1 MLTDRIL
8 MVIVG
13 VTFIAGGGFIA
24 KNSLDAKNLIETAL
38 FGLLGVGVG
47 IFLLIAGFFGAPGG

>member
-1 MLTDRIL
+1 MLIDRIMMFL
-8 MVIVG
+8 VG
-13 VTFIAGGGFIA
+13 VTFIGGGAFIA

-47 IFLLIAGFFGAPGG
+47 IFLLISACFGPPG